1 MTIKKLLPG
10 FIRKKL
16 RELKTK
22 QDFQLDLGRI
32 ELIKESSIEDLKRI
46 EYLEKL
52 IPKLGLNKEVL
63 IEQPEIVKQNGGGL
77 LIWQYP
83 NQFSRYLSFLQKQEI
98 SSYLEIGCR
107 WGGTFILTNEYLKK
121 FGKIKKSLAI
131 DIIDSPVQKY
141 CLKNNETEFWKADS
155 KSDLFKNYMENNF
168 FDLVLIDGD
177 HSYAGVKNDYENT
190 KNKAKI
196 FVFHDIVNNA
206 AEGVVKFWNEL
217 KKNKKDY
224 NFFEFKDQYDEV
236 VRKTGNTFLG
246 IGVAIK
252 K

>member
-1 MTIKKLLPG
+1 M
-10 FIRKKL
+10 
-16 RELKTK
+16 
-22 QDFQLDLGRI
+22 
-32 ELIKESSIEDLKRI
+32 
-46 EYLEKL
+46 
-52 IPKLGLNKEVL
+52 
-63 IEQPEIVKQNGGGL
+63 
-77 LIWQYP
+77 
-83 NQFSRYLSFLQKQEI
+83 LQKQEI